1 MAMAGLNGVVVLPA
15 AGDQQISTGGTGRK
29 NLTLKWAH
37 GHSYNAVELAIQYI
51 ASGQFPIAELTKYH
65 FGLND
70 VALAIKSIAGE
81 GVPGAIH
88 VSVDPW
94 EGLG

>member
-1 MAMAGLNGVVVLPA
+1 VLAA
-15 AGDQQISTGGTGRK
+15 AGNQSISTGGAGRK

-37 GHSYNAVELAIQYI
+37 GHSYGSVELAIQYI
-51 ASGQFPIAELTKYH
+51 ASGEFPIAELTKHH
-65 FGLND
+65 FGLKD
-70 VALAIKSIAGE
+70 VDLAIKSIAGE

-94 EGLG
+94 EGLRQEAG